1 MEARDLRPSL
11 ARAAAEPYRKAGLFA
26 RKFAQ
31 GKLTRD
37 PSYMGI
43 LERSLLPGGDR
54 IVDLGCGQGLVAAWL
69 NAARTT
75 ADRGEWPSALPLPPR
90 FARYTGVELMESD
103 VARARRAA
111 LGDHVEFVTG
121 DLRTVDFGTADAVII
136 LDVLHYMD
144 IAAQDAVLERIRAAL
159 SPSSGRLLLRI
170 GDAAGGWRFAF
181 SRAVDHV
188 VTFIRGHRLTALH
201 CRPLVDWTSKLQS
214 LGFTVDAHPMSEG
227 TPFANVLLVA
237 RLG

>member
-1 MEARDLRPSL
+1 MEARDLRPLL

-26 RKFAQ
+26 QKFAQ
-31 GKLTRD
+31 GKLTGD
-37 PSYMGI
+37 PSYTGI
-43 LERSLLPGGDR
+43 LERGLLPGGDR
-54 IVDLGCGQGLVAAWL
+54 LLDLGCGQGLIAAWL
-69 NAARTT
+69 NAAHAT
-75 ADRGEWPSALPLPPR
+75 ADRGKWPAAVPPPPR
-90 FARYTGVELMESD
+90 FARYTGVELMEFD
-103 VARARRAA
+103 VARARRAD
-111 LGDHVEFVTG
+111 LGGHVEFVTG

-144 IAAQDAVLERIRAAL
+144 IGAQDAVLERIRAAL
-159 SPSSGRLLLRI
+159 APSSGRLLLRI
-170 GDAAGGWRFAF
+170 GDAAGGWRFTI

-201 CRPLVDWTSKLQS
+201 CRSLVDWTSKLQS
-214 LGFTVDAHPMSEG
+214 LGFTVDAHPMSDG